1 MKEILIVD
9 YKMGNLGSIANM
21 IKRIGYQCEI
31 TSDTSIVKD
40 ADKIILPGV
49 GHFDKAMQNI
59 ASLGL
64 KDIIIKKAL
73 IDKTPMLGICLG
85 MQIMGNQ
92 SEEGIEK
99 GLGIIDADF
108 KKFSFLP
115 DLKLKIPHM
124 GWNTIETNKESR
136 IFKDMPAA
144 SRFYFVHSFH
154 AVCNNE
160 RDILTTTSY
169 GYNFSSSFAN
179 ENILGVQ
186 FHPEKSHQF
195 GMQLLKNFIE
205 NF

>member
-1 MKEILIVD
+1 MEIVIID
-9 YKMGNLGSIANM
+9 YKMGNIGSIANM

-31 TSDTSIVKD
+31 TSDTSIIQ
-40 ADKIILPGV
+40 AAEKIILPGV

-64 KDIIIKKAL
+64 KEIIINKAL

-92 SEEGIEK
+92 SEEGVEK

-124 GWNTIETNKESR
+124 GWNTIETKKESSL
-136 IFKDMPAA
+136 FKNMPVA

-160 RDILTTTSY
+160 SDILTTTHY
-169 GYNFSSSFAN
+169 GYNFTSSFAKG
-179 ENILGVQ
+179 NINGVQ
-186 FHPEKSHQF
+186 FHPEKSHKF

>member
-1 MKEILIVD
+1 MITIID
-9 YKMGNLGSIANM
+9 YGMGNLGSIINM
-21 IKRIGYQCEI
+21 IKRIGYSSEVTFDISQI
-31 TSDTSIVKD
+31 QAAS
-40 ADKIILPGV
+40 KIILPGV
-49 GHFDKAMQNI
+49 GHYDKAMQNI

-64 KDIIIKKAL
+64 KEIILKKAL

-99 GLGIIDADF
+99 GLGLIDADF
-108 KKFSFLP
+108 KKFSFSS
-115 DLKLKIPHM
+115 DSKLKIPHM
-124 GWNTIETNKESR
+124 GWNTIETNKESSL
-136 IFKDMPAA
+136 FKNMPVA

-160 RDILTTTSY
+160 SDILTTTHY
-169 GYNFSSSFAN
+169 GYNFTSSFAKG
-179 ENILGVQ
+179 NINGVQ